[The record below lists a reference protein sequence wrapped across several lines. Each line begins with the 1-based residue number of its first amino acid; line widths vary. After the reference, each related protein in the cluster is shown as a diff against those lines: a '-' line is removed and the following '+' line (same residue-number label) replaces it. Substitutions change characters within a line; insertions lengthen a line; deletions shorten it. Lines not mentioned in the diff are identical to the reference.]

1 METDSSPESDTLT
14 PMERILQFH
23 QLLQRKMV
31 NEEKLMLL
39 EQRIRRS
46 SIWSRVFIMRL
57 DILGVPAENLE
68 QLQPGLVAY
77 VKNNKS
83 QIAEL
88 VPALLPT
95 NEEAMEI
102 ITEQQMESPRSTVS
116 SSVNV
121 KDLFQE
127 SMDWIQWLMF
137 DGEPSR
143 ALEQLE
149 DTGERGVCGAVWGN
163 NDIAYRCRTCEHDP
177 TCAICVPCF
186 QNGNHKD
193 HDYSIIYT
201 GGGCCDCGDVTAWKR
216 EGFCSKHKGAEQI
229 QPLPEEFAN
238 SMGPVLDLLLSCW
251 RKRLLFPD
259 SISGRNPR
267 RNDHA
272 TELKMVTDELTS
284 AVVEMLLKFCKHS
297 ESLLSFISR
306 RVSCSAGLL
315 DILVRAERFMITE
328 EIVKKIHEL
337 LLKLLGEPQFK
348 YEFAKVFLS
357 YYPTVVNEATRECND
372 SVFNKYPLLSTFSVQ
387 IFTVPTLTPR
397 LVKEMNLLPMLLG
410 CLGDIFASCAGED
423 GKLQVMKWS
432 DLYETTLRVVEDIR
446 FVMSHSVVPRYVTHD
461 RRDILRTWI
470 KLLAFVQGTDPQ
482 KRETGIHVE
491 EESENMHLPFVL
503 GHSIANIHSL
513 LVGGAFSISTE
524 DAADTFFNTHAQ
536 DFEDQDSQR
545 HAKVGRLSQES
556 SVCSMAGRSPLE
568 HASRVPEVTYD
579 SSPISSSVLCLTFEC
594 LRAIEN
600 WLIVDNTSGALLHI
614 LCPKTSSTPGNNFSM
629 LKKTLSK
636 FRRGREMFKSQ
647 SPPSNDVRLLTSAEG
662 YNKQYSNPSLNGR
675 TTLDSGQGSGQ
686 EAACLGGLDDSML
699 EGDNASELEALRL
712 LSLSDWPDI
721 VYKVSLQDISVHN
734 PLHRLLSMVLQR
746 ALGKCYGES
755 AQPVASSAKLSSSVH
770 YDFFGHI
777 LGGYHPQGFSAFIME
792 HALRIRV
799 FCAQVHAGMWR
810 RNGDAAILSCEWYRS
825 VRWSEQGLELD
836 LFLLQC
842 CAALAPADLYI
853 SRILERFELSNY
865 LSFNLERPSEY
876 EPALVQEMLTLIIQ
890 ILRERRF
897 CGLTSSECLQR
908 ELVYRLSIGDAT
920 HSQLVK
926 SLPRDLSKI
935 DKFQEVLD
943 KIAIYS
949 NPSGMNQGMYKLRLP
964 YWKELDL
971 YHPRWNSRDVQVAE
985 ERYMRFCNAPALTTQ
1000 LPGWSKIYPP
1010 LGRISEVA
1018 TCRTVLQI
1026 VRAVVS
1032 YAVFSDASNASRAPD
1047 GVLLRAL
1054 HLLSL
1059 ALDICHAQRESGEH
1073 SCYNGDVI
1081 PILALACEEISVGK
1095 FGDQSLLSLLV
1106 LLMRKHKKENYF
1118 VEAGMLNLLSLV
1130 ESVLKKFA
1138 ELQPE
1143 CMKKL
1148 QDLAPDVVNQLSRSF
1163 PSGDMNSFR
1172 SFSDSDKHKA
1182 KARERQAAMLEKMRV
1197 QQSKF
1202 LASID
1207 STTDVA
1213 ADDSKHGKDLCD
1225 SDGRPRSEEATPV
1238 ICSLC
1243 RDPNSRSPVSHL
1255 VLLQKSRLLSC
1266 TNRGPPSWEQTRR
1279 PGKEPTSCAK
1289 QVPNISSERS
1299 NLSRSSEITSS
1310 SWLMQLIQNKVNEF
1324 ALEGQPK
1331 EVEAFLEYIKEKFP
1345 SMKNIQPSCASSTVK
1360 KKTSSS
1366 FEMLEEHMYSLIW
1379 EEMDAN
1385 SRNWDLLKNDR
1396 KLSALG
1402 DNGSAES
1409 LLLGR
1414 YISALSR
1421 ECSPSASTN
1430 SRKAQLE
1437 SSMLL
1442 PTYKGFGPSDC
1453 DGIYL
1458 SSCGHA
1464 VHQGCLDRY
1473 LSSLK
1478 ERYTRQIVFEGG
1490 HIVDPDQGEFLC
1502 PVCRGLANSV
1512 LPALPPETK
1521 RSTPSLSTG
1530 PSDAVSLSTLR
1541 FQEALF
1547 LLQSAADVAGSREIL
1562 QSLPLQQFGQMRV
1575 NLDYVVR
1582 VLCEMYFPDKDKISE
1597 SGRLSHSLI
1606 LFDTLKY
1613 SLISTEIAARSG
1625 NTSLAPNYSL
1635 GALYKEL
1642 KSTNCFIF
1650 ALLLSIVQSTRTKD
1664 SLTVLL
1670 RLRGIQL
1677 FVKSICSDISAD
1689 ECPDSPIVGG
1699 NMQDILEFSE
1709 TELQYP
1715 DIQFWKRSSDPVL
1728 AHDAFSSL
1736 MWVLYCLPCQ
1746 FLSCEKSF
1754 LCLVHLFYVVTITQI
1769 VITYSR
1775 KRQSSLSM
1783 SGCSDSL
1790 VTDIYRIIEENGV
1803 AYIYFDS
1810 NHIETHDVKDAI
1822 RSLSFPYLRRCALLW
1837 KLVRS
1842 SVSVPFSGGSN
1853 ILDGLPYSMGETMEC
1868 GGNIPVEFNE
1878 IGKLEKL
1885 FKIPP
1890 LDDVISDEI
1899 VRFVVPRWLRH
1910 FSKQFE
1916 ARTLNGIMYSTP
1928 AVPFKLMLLP
1938 HLYQDLLQRYIKQ
1951 HCPDC
1956 GVVLEEPALCLLC
1969 GRLCSPNWKPCCRES
1984 GCQTHA
1990 MACGAGTGVF
2000 LLIKK
2005 TTVLLQRSAR
2015 QASWPSP
2022 YLDAFGEEDSG
2033 MNRGK
2038 PLYLNEERYAALTH
2052 MVASHG
2058 LDRSPKVLHQTNIGN
2073 FLML

>member
-1 METDSSPESDTLT
+1 MDIDSSPESYTLT
-14 PMERILQFH
+14 HMDRILQ
-23 QLLQRKMV
+23 
-31 NEEKLMLL
+31 
-39 EQRIRRS
+39 
-46 SIWSRVFIMRL
+46 RL
-57 DILGVPAENLE
+57 DSLGVPAENLE

-83 QIAEL
+83 QMGVL
-88 VPALLPT
+88 VSALLPT
-95 NEEAMEI
+95 NEEAIEV
-102 ITEQQMESPRSTVS
+102 ITGQHIESPKSTVS

-143 ALEQLE
+143 ALEKLA
-149 DTGERGVCGAVWGN
+149 DTGQRGVCGAVWGN

-251 RKRLLFPD
+251 RKRLLFPE
-259 SISGRNPR
+259 SISGKNPR
-267 RNDHA
+267 GNDH
-272 TELKMVTDELTS
+272 TIELKTVTDELTS
-284 AVVEMLLKFCKHS
+284 AVVEMLLTFCKHS

-306 RVSCSAGLL
+306 RISSSAGLL

-328 EIVKKIHEL
+328 ENVKKIHEL

-357 YYPTVVNEATRECND
+357 YYPTVVNEAVRECND
-372 SVFNKYPLLSTFSVQ
+372 TVFNKYPLLSTFSVQ

-410 CLGDIFASCAGED
+410 CLGDILVSCTGED
-423 GKLQVMKWS
+423 GKLQVMKWA

-446 FVMSHSVVPRYVTHD
+446 FVMSHSIVPRYVTHD
-461 RRDILRTWI
+461 RRDILRTWM
-470 KLLAFVQGTDPQ
+470 KLLAFVQGTEPQ

-513 LVGGAFSISTE
+513 LVGGAFSMSSTE
-524 DAADTFFNTHAQ
+524 DADDAFFNTHTE

-556 SVCSMAGRSPLE
+556 SVCSMTGRSPLE
-568 HASRVPEVTYD
+568 HASRVPEVKYD
-579 SSPISSSVLCLTFEC
+579 SFPVSSSVLCLTFDC

-600 WLIVDNTSGALLHI
+600 WLIVDNTSGPFLNI
-614 LCPKTSSTPGNNFSM
+614 LCPKTSSTPGNNFSV

-636 FRRGREMFKSQ
+636 FRRGREIFKSQ
-647 SPPSNDVRLLTSAEG
+647 SPPSNDVRLSTSAEG
-662 YNKQYSNPSLNGR
+662 YIKQYSHPSLNGR
-675 TTLDSGQGSGQ
+675 TTLDSGQSSSQ
-686 EAACLGGLDDSML
+686 VAARCGHDDSTL

-712 LSLSDWPDI
+712 LSLSEWPDI
-721 VYKVSLQDISVHN
+721 VYKVSLQDVSVHI

-746 ALGKCYGES
+746 ALGKCYGET
-755 AQPVASSAKLSSSVH
+755 AQPGASSANLSSSVH

-825 VRWSEQGLELD
+825 VRWSEQGLALD

-853 SRILERFELSNY
+853 RRILERFELSNY

-890 ILRERRF
+890 IVKERRF

-926 SLPRDLSKI
+926 SLPPDLSKI

-943 KIAIYS
+943 RIAMYS

-971 YHPRWNSRDVQVAE
+971 YHPRWNSRDLQVAE
-985 ERYMRFCNAPALTTQ
+985 ERYMRFCNASALTTQ
-1000 LPGWSKIYPP
+1000 LPGWSRIYPP
-1010 LGRISEVA
+1010 LGRIDEVA

-1054 HLLSL
+1054 HLMSL
-1059 ALDICHAQRESGEH
+1059 ALDICHAHRESGER
-1073 SCYNGDVI
+1073 SCYKGDVI
-1081 PILALACEEISVGK
+1081 PILALSCEEISVGK
-1095 FGDQSLLSLLV
+1095 YGDQSLLSLLV
-1106 LLMRKHKKENYF
+1106 LLMRKHKKENYL
-1118 VEAGMLNLLSLV
+1118 VEAGKLNVLSLV
-1130 ESVLKKFA
+1130 ESLLKKFA

-1148 QDLAPDVVNQLSRSF
+1148 QDLAPDVVNQLSRSS
-1163 PSGDMNSFR
+1163 PSGDTNSFR

-1182 KARERQAAMLEKMRV
+1182 KARERQAAILEKMRV

-1207 STTDVA
+1207 STTDVT
-1213 ADDSKHGKDLCD
+1213 ADDSKHGKELSD

-1243 RDPNSRSPVSHL
+1243 HDPNSESPLSYL
-1255 VLLQKSRLLSC
+1255 ILLQKSRLLSF

-1279 PGKEPTSCAK
+1279 PGKEPSSRAK
-1289 QVPNISSERS
+1289 QMTDISSERS
-1299 NLSRSSEITSS
+1299 DLSRSSEIISS

-1366 FEMLEEHMYSLIW
+1366 FEMLEEHMYSLIR

-1385 SRNWDLLKNDR
+1385 SWHRDLLKNDK
-1396 KLSALG
+1396 KLPASG

-1414 YISALSR
+1414 YISALSK
-1421 ECSPSASTN
+1421 ECSPSASMN
-1430 SRKAQLE
+1430 CRKAQLE
-1437 SSMLL
+1437 SNMLL
-1442 PTYKGFGPSDC
+1442 PTYNGFGPSDC
-1453 DGIYL
+1453 DGICL

-1478 ERYTRQIVFEGG
+1478 ERYTRRIVFEGG
-1490 HIVDPDQGEFLC
+1490 HVVDPDQGEFLC

-1512 LPALPPETK
+1512 LPALPADTK
-1521 RSTPSLSTG
+1521 RSTPSVSNG
-1530 PSDAVSLSTLR
+1530 PSDAVGLSVLR

-1547 LLQSAADVAGSREIL
+1547 LLQSAADVGGSREIL

-1575 NLDYVVR
+1575 NLESVVR
-1582 VLCEMYFPDKDKISE
+1582 VLCEMYFPDKEKISE

-1613 SLISTEIAARSG
+1613 SLVSTEIAARSG
-1625 NTSLAPNYSL
+1625 KTSLAPNYSV

-1642 KSTNCFIF
+1642 KSSNCFVLS
-1650 ALLLSIVQSTRTKD
+1650 LLLSIVQRTRTKS
-1664 SLTVLL
+1664 SLNVLL

-1677 FVKSICSDISAD
+1677 FAESICLGTSAD
-1689 ECPDSPIVGG
+1689 EPLQSPTVGG
-1699 NMQDILEFSE
+1699 NIQDILEFSE

-1715 DIQFWKRSSDPVL
+1715 DIQFWKRASHPVL

-1736 MWVLYCLPCQ
+1736 MLVLYCLPCP
-1746 FLSCEKSF
+1746 FLSCEESF
-1754 LCLVHLFYVVTITQI
+1754 LSLVHLFYVVTITQS
-1769 VITYSR
+1769 VITYCR
-1775 KRQSSLSM
+1775 KRQTSLTE

-1790 VTDIYRIIEENGV
+1790 VTDIYIIMEEYGV
-1803 AYIYFDS
+1803 PYKYFDS

-1837 KLVRS
+1837 KLIRS
-1842 SVSVPFSGGSN
+1842 STSVPFSGGSN
-1853 ILDGLPYSMGETMEC
+1853 ILDGLPYSMGETTEC
-1868 GGNIPVEFNE
+1868 GENIAVEFNE
-1878 IGKLEKL
+1878 IEKLEKL
-1885 FKIPP
+1885 FKIPS
-1890 LDDVISDEI
+1890 LDDVISDNI
-1899 VRFVVPRWLRH
+1899 IRFVVPRWLRR

-1916 ARTLNGIMYSTP
+1916 ARRLKGIMYAIP

-1956 GVVLEEPALCLLC
+1956 GVVPEEPALCLLC

-1990 MACGAGTGVF
+1990 MVCGAGTGVF
-2000 LLIKK
+2000 LLIRK

-2022 YLDAFGEEDSG
+2022 YLDAFGEEDTG
-2033 MNRGK
+2033 MHRGK

-2058 LDRSPKVLHQTNIGN
+2058 IDRSPKVLRQTNIGT
-2073 FLML
+2073 FFML

>member
-1 METDSSPESDTLT
+1 MFRMEIDSPPESYTPT
-14 PMERILQFH
+14 PMDRILQ
-23 QLLQRKMV
+23 
-31 NEEKLMLL
+31 
-39 EQRIRRS
+39 
-46 SIWSRVFIMRL
+46 RL
-57 DILGVPAENLE
+57 DSLGVPAENLE

-77 VKNNKS
+77 VKNNKL
-83 QIAEL
+83 QMGEL
-88 VPALLPT
+88 VSALLPT
-95 NEEAMEI
+95 NEEAMEV
-102 ITEQQMESPRSTVS
+102 ITEQQIESPKSTVS
-116 SSVNV
+116 SSNNV

-143 ALEQLE
+143 ALEQLA
-149 DTGERGVCGAVWGN
+149 DTGQRGVCGAVWGN

-216 EGFCSKHKGAEQI
+216 EGFCSRHKGAEQI

-251 RKRLLFPD
+251 RKKLLFPE
-259 SISGRNPR
+259 SISGKNARG
-267 RNDHA
+267 NDHA
-272 TELKMVTDELTS
+272 AELKQVIDELTS

-306 RVSCSAGLL
+306 RVSSSAGLL
-315 DILVRAERFMITE
+315 DILVRAEKFMISE
-328 EIVKKIHEL
+328 ENVKKIHEL

-348 YEFAKVFLS
+348 YEFAIVFLS
-357 YYPTVVNEATRECND
+357 YYPTVVNEAVKEGTD
-372 SVFNKYPLLSTFSVQ
+372 TVFNKYPLLSTFSVQ
-387 IFTVPTLTPR
+387 IFTVPTLTLR

-410 CLGDIFASCAGED
+410 CLEDIFVSCAGED
-423 GKLQVMKWS
+423 GKLQVRKWV
-432 DLYETTLRVVEDIR
+432 DLFETTLRVVEDIR
-446 FVMSHSVVPRYVTHD
+446 FVMSHSLVPRYVTHD
-461 RRDILRTWI
+461 RRDILRTWM
-470 KLLAFVQGTDPQ
+470 KLLAFLQGMNPQ

-491 EESENMHLPFVL
+491 EENENMHLAFIL
-503 GHSIANIHSL
+503 GHSVANIHCL
-513 LVGGAFSISTE
+513 LVGGAFSMSSTE
-524 DAADTFFNTHAQ
+524 DADDSFFNTQ
-536 DFEDQDSQR
+536 RENFEDQDSQR

-556 SVCSMAGRSPLE
+556 SVCSVAGRSPLE
-568 HASRVPEVTYD
+568 HSSKVPELKYD
-579 SSPISSSVLCLTFEC
+579 SFPVSSSVLCLTFEC

-600 WLIVDNTSGALLHI
+600 WLIADNTLGPLLHI
-614 LCPKTSSTPGNNFSM
+614 LCPKKSSSPGTKFSA
-629 LKKTLSK
+629 LKRTLSK
-636 FRRGREMFKSQ
+636 IRRGREIFKPQ
-647 SPPSNDVRLLTSAEG
+647 SPPSNDIRLSTSAEG
-662 YNKQYSNPSLNGR
+662 YNEKYSYPSLNGS

-686 EAACLGGLDDSML
+686 EAGCLGGHDDGML
-699 EGDNASELEALRL
+699 EGDNASELDALRL

-721 VYKVSLQDISVHN
+721 AYKVSLQDISVHI
-734 PLHRLLSMVLQR
+734 PLHRLLSLVLQR
-746 ALGKCYGES
+746 ALGKCYGETAEQGATS
-755 AQPVASSAKLSSSVH
+755 ANLSPSVH

-792 HALRIRV
+792 HALRVRV
-799 FCAQVHAGMWR
+799 FCAQVQAGMWR
-810 RNGDAAILSCEWYRS
+810 RNGDAAILSCEGYRS
-825 VRWSEQGLELD
+825 VRWSEQCLELD

-890 ILRERRF
+890 IVKERRF
-897 CGLTSSECLQR
+897 CGLTSSECLRR
-908 ELVYRLSIGDAT
+908 ELVYRLSISDAT

-926 SLPRDLSKI
+926 SLPRDLAKI
-935 DKFQEVLD
+935 DKFQEILD
-943 KIAIYS
+943 RIATYS
-949 NPSGMNQGMYKLRLP
+949 NPSGINQGMYKLRLP
-964 YWKELDL
+964 HWKELDL
-971 YHPRWNSRDVQVAE
+971 YHPRWNSRDLQVAE
-985 ERYMRFCNAPALTTQ
+985 ERYMRFCNASALTTQ

-1010 LGRISEVA
+1010 LGHIAEVA

-1032 YAVFSDASNASRAPD
+1032 YAVFSDASNASHAPD

-1059 ALDICHAQRESGEH
+1059 ALDICHAHRESSEH
-1073 SCYNGDVI
+1073 SFYKGDAI
-1081 PILALACEEISVGK
+1081 PILALACEEISMGK

-1106 LLMRKHKKENYF
+1106 FLMRKHKKENYV
-1118 VEAGMLNLLSLV
+1118 VETGMLNLVSLV
-1130 ESVLKKFA
+1130 ENLLKKFA

-1143 CMKKL
+1143 CMRKL
-1148 QDLAPDVVNQLSRSF
+1148 QDLAPDLVNQLSQSF
-1163 PSGDMNSFR
+1163 PSGDTNSFI
-1172 SFSDSDKHKA
+1172 SVSDSDKHKA
-1182 KARERQAAMLEKMRV
+1182 KARERQAAILEKMRV

-1202 LASID
+1202 LASIG
-1207 STTDVA
+1207 STQDVA
-1213 ADDSKHGKDLCD
+1213 ADDSKHGEELCN
-1225 SDGRPRSEEATPV
+1225 SDGRIRSEDSTPV

-1243 RDPNSRSPVSHL
+1243 HDPNSKSPLSYL
-1255 VLLQKSRLLSC
+1255 ILLQKSRLLSF

-1279 PGKEPTSCAK
+1279 PGKEPMSCAK
-1289 QVPNISSERS
+1289 QVTDISSERS
-1299 NLSRSSEITSS
+1299 NLSRSSETISP

-1345 SMKNIQPSCASSTVK
+1345 SVKNIQPSCASVTVK
-1360 KKTSSS
+1360 KKTPSS
-1366 FEMLEEHMYSLIW
+1366 FEMLEEHMYSLIRD
-1379 EEMDAN
+1379 EVDAY
-1385 SRNWDLLKNDR
+1385 SWGWDLLKNDK
-1396 KLSALG
+1396 KLSALSN
-1402 DNGSAES
+1402 DGSAES

-1421 ECSPSASTN
+1421 ECSPSASVN

-1442 PTYKGFGPSDC
+1442 PTYNEFSPSDC

-1473 LSSLK
+1473 LSSLT
-1478 ERYTRQIVFEGG
+1478 ERYTRRIVFEGG

-1512 LPALPPETK
+1512 LPALSADAK
-1521 RSTPSLSTG
+1521 RSTPSVSTG
-1530 PSDAVSLSTLR
+1530 SSDAVGLPMLR
-1541 FQEALF
+1541 FQEALL

-1562 QSLPLQQFGQMRV
+1562 QSFPIQQFGQMSV
-1575 NLDYVVR
+1575 NLESVVR

-1613 SLISTEIAARSG
+1613 SLVSTEIAARCEK
-1625 NTSLAPNYSL
+1625 TSLAPNYSL
-1635 GALYKEL
+1635 DALYKEL
-1642 KSTNCFIF
+1642 KSSNCFIL
-1650 ALLLSIVQSTRTKD
+1650 ALLLSIVQNTRTKNL
-1664 SLTVLL
+1664 LTVLL

-1677 FVKSICSDISAD
+1677 FAESICSGISAD
-1689 ECPDSPIVGG
+1689 EPPNSPTVRG

-1709 TELQYP
+1709 VELQYP
-1715 DIQFWKRSSDPVL
+1715 DIQFWKRASDPLL

-1736 MWVLYCLPCQ
+1736 MWVLYCLPVP
-1746 FLSCEKSF
+1746 FLSCEESF
-1754 LCLVHLFYVVTITQI
+1754 LSLVHLFYVVTIIQT
-1769 VITYSR
+1769 VITYCR
-1775 KRQSSLSM
+1775 KRQTSLTE

-1790 VTDIYRIIEENGV
+1790 VTDIYRIMNENGV
-1803 AYIYFDS
+1803 AYKYFDS
-1810 NHIETHDVKDAI
+1810 NHMETHDVKDAI

-1842 SVSVPFSGGSN
+1842 SISVPFNSGSN
-1853 ILDGLPYSMGETMEC
+1853 ILDGLPYSMGETSEC
-1868 GGNIPVEFNE
+1868 GENKAVEFNE
-1878 IGKLEKL
+1878 IEKLEKL

-1890 LDDVISDEI
+1890 LDDVISNNTI
-1899 VRFVVPRWLRH
+1899 RFVVPRWLRR
-1910 FSKQFE
+1910 FSKKFE
-1916 ARTLNGIMYSTP
+1916 AHIPKDVMYSTP

-1956 GVVLEEPALCLLC
+1956 GVVLEDPVLCLLC

-1990 MACGAGTGVF
+1990 MVCGAGTGVF
-2000 LLIKK
+2000 LLIRK
-2005 TTVLLQRSAR
+2005 TTLLLQRSAR
-2015 QASWPSP
+2015 HASWPSP
-2022 YLDAFGEEDSG
+2022 YLDAFGEEDTE
-2033 MNRGK
+2033 MQRGK
-2038 PLYLNEERYAALTH
+2038 PLYLNEERYASLTH

-2058 LDRSPKVLHQTNIGN
+2058 LDRSPRLIRPPNIGA